1 MAKEVNMIQNLIAAG
16 LLAFGGYLFY
26 NGQSGITP
34 VDLMKAISSIGGA
47 GYLLYSGN
55 KDYISTLLN
64 PVKQPRVES
73 ENVFQPKD
81 YEVMDLNCLIHLRNR
96 VIEAGSQEGLE
107 TCAKLNDIVFSLNK
121 TAKQKTVTSS
131 VKV

>member
-1 MAKEVNMIQNLIAAG
+1 MVQNLIAVG
-16 LLAFGGYLFY
+16 LLVFGGYLFY

-34 VDLMKAISSIGGA
+34 VDLMKALSSIGGA

-55 KDYISTLLN
+55 KDYVSTLLSSA
-64 PVKQPRVES
+64 KQPRVEA

-121 TAKQKTVTSS
+121 TAKQKVTTVTSS
-131 VKV
+131 VKA